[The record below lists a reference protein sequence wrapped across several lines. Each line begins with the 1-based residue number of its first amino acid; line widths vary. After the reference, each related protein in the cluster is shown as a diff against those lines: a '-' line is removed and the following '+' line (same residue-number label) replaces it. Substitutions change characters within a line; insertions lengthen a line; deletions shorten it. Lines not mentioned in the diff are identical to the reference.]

1 MKRSL
6 RSALAAALLLPLLGS
21 VLHVPSAVAD
31 PAPANVSDSD
41 KPISD
46 GNPLRMWY
54 TKPVSNWT
62 NDALVLGN
70 GGTGLM
76 AFGAPAKERLHFNED
91 TLWTGG
97 PANGR
102 NYIGGNRT
110 TGVTAKQL
118 EDLRNGLDN
127 KSTRVFGLQESTAN
141 GLLTSQMFGNTG
153 GMGMYQDFGDI
164 YLDFGGSSQCRV

>member
-141 GLLTSQMFGNTG
+141 GALHRWRWSEGVRVTG
-153 GMGMYQDFGDI
+153 PTRWTRRGRGQVGA
-164 YLDFGGSSQCRV
+164 LGLAG